1 MQNDG
6 SMMRRKAELLL
17 AIHAEIWY
25 NKVVCCFYKTG
36 KTLFQKET
44 LPMTGEETW
53 HLFLL
58 MLQYLTPTLK
68 LFAFTLLYAIPLG
81 MVVAL
86 LKMCKFKPISVLTK
100 FYILIMRGTPLLLQI
115 IVVYYSVPTLRS
127 NAHCP
132 AFLKT
137 LLDHVELKGDAGDV
151 YMFRMILLAFVL
163 NYAAYFAEV
172 FRGGIESIPKGQYE
186 AADML
191 GFSRL
196 QTFFRII
203 LPQVVKRV
211 LPASSNEIIT
221 LVKDTSL
228 AYAMGYMEI
237 MYIAKKQ
244 MTTYSSLTPLF
255 MAGVFY
261 FVMATLLTLLFSLIE
276 KKLSYYR

>member
-1 MQNDG
+1 
-6 SMMRRKAELLL
+6 
-17 AIHAEIWY
+17 
-25 NKVVCCFYKTG
+25 
-36 KTLFQKET
+36 
-44 LPMTGEETW
+44 MTGEETW

-86 LKMCKFKPISVLTK
+86 LKKSRFAVVRAITK